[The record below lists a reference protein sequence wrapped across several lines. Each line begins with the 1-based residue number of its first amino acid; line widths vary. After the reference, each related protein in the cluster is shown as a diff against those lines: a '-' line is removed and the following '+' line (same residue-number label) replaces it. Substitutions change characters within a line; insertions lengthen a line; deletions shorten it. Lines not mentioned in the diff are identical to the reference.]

1 MAGVVLLPLRS
12 IAERD
17 LSPLVPSAFGLR
29 QATLRLDDLLRPLHV
44 SNSYAVQL
52 SSAQL
57 SSVKR
62 RRSGWTTGFARRTSS
77 PRTDSCVARR
87 APGLDERLMRA

>member
-44 SNSYAVQL
+44 SNSYAVKL
-52 SSAQL
+52 S
-57 SSVKR
+57 
-62 RRSGWTTGFARRTSS
+62 
-77 PRTDSCVARR
+77 
-87 APGLDERLMRA
+87 